1 MTFDEFKNVVSV
13 VSVERETCPHLLG
26 FVSLTKT
33 FDPSKENFQR
43 LLENNQTLSMN
54 ITENV

>member
-1 MTFDEFKNVVSV
+1 MPS
-13 VSVERETCPHLLG
+13 SPRS
-26 FVSLTKT
+26 VSLTKT
-33 FDPSKENFQR
+33 FDPSRENFQR